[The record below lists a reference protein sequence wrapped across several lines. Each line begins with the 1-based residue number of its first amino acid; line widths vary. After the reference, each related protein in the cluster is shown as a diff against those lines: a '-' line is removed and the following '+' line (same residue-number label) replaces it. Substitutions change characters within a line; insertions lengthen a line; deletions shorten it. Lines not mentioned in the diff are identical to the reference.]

1 MSSSGYVGRLPRM
14 SRLRMFESAARHLSF
29 TRSASEL
36 GVTQAAVSQQVRAL
50 EVEIGVALFERHHR
64 GLGLTQEGHQL
75 LRSIVMAF
83 DQIAGTVEQIRQV
96 NSHTRVS
103 VGVTFSMGT
112 FWLVS
117 RLADFQKSFPD
128 IAVDLIA
135 TDEGFERIADQV
147 EVGLAYGDGAW
158 SGYEATLVRTS
169 SVFPV
174 CSPRYRDE
182 HPEIDSP
189 EALLRAKLLSTEDAR
204 HGRFGWPQWFSELG
218 VDVSRMKP
226 STRFNSH
233 SLVLQA
239 ACDGQGVALGWSLLT
254 DDMLA
259 EGRLVRPMAAT
270 VQTSKSF
277 YLVKRAN
284 RSNSSALLFADWV
297 LSQLNASPGSESSSP
312 VVA

>member
-1 MSSSGYVGRLPRM
+1 
-14 SRLRMFESAARHLSF
+14 
-29 TRSASEL
+29 
-36 GVTQAAVSQQVRAL
+36 VRAL
-50 EVEIGVALFERHHR
+50 EVELGIALFERHHR

-83 DQIAGTVEQIRQV
+83 DQIAGTVEEIRQV
-96 NSHTRVS
+96 NSHTRIS

-158 SGYEATLVRTS
+158 SGYEATLIRTS

-182 HPEIDSP
+182 NPQIDNP
-189 EALLRAKLLSTEDAR
+189 EALLQARLLATEDAR
-204 HGRFGWPQWFSELG
+204 HGRFGWAQWFSELG
-218 VDVSRMKP
+218 VDAGRMKP

-270 VQTSKSF
+270 VETSKSF
-277 YLVKRAN
+277 YLVRRAN
-284 RSNSSALLFADWV
+284 RNSSAIALFIDWV
-297 LSQLNASPGSESSSP
+297 MAQF
-312 VVA
+312 VAGPDLEIPSLTPEHGAEAD